1 MWPMARVLV
10 GVTGGIAAYKACEL
24 VRLLVRA
31 GHEVVPLVTPGAERF
46 VSAETFHALAR
57 RSPSEDPYPH
67 LERADLLVVA
77 PLTANT
83 LAKLAHGLAD
93 TVLTEAAL
101 AHRGPILVAPAMNA
115 RMWSHPATQANA
127 ALLRERGVE
136 LIGPEE
142 GELAEGESGVGRMA
156 EPEAIAVRCEEL
168 LRPPSLEGRRVL
180 VTAGGTREP
189 LDSVRFLGN
198 RSSGRMGVALADEA
212 RRRGAEVTL
221 LAANLAVAAPAGVE
235 VVETPTAED
244 MAREALARGGADLVL
259 MAAAV
264 ADYRPADAHPH
275 KRPKDDAPWE
285 VRLEPT
291 TDVLTELAARRRN
304 GTVLVGFAAD
314 EGEPGLERAR
324 EKRNRKGADLIVYND
339 VGRTDIGFDAV
350 ENEVVVISA
359 EGERRVPK
367 APKERIA
374 AAILDEAEA
383 LLEGRDGR
391 GRG

>member
-1 MWPMARVLV
+1 MTVARVLL

-46 VSAETFHALAR
+46 VRAETFHALAR
-57 RSPSEDPYPH
+57 RSPSDDPYPH

-93 TVLTEAAL
+93 GVLTEAAL
-101 AHRGPILVAPAMNA
+101 AHRGPVLVAPAMNA
-115 RMWSHPATQANA
+115 RMWSHPATQANVA
-127 ALLRERGVE
+127 VLRERGVE

-142 GELAEGESGVGRMA
+142 GELAEGEVGVGRMA
-156 EPEAIAVRCEEL
+156 EPEAIAARCEEL
-168 LRPPSLEGRRVL
+168 LRPPSLAGRRVL

-198 RSSGRMGVALADEA
+198 RSSGRMGVALAHEA

-221 LAANLAVAAPAGVE
+221 LASNLAVEAPPGVE
-235 VVETPTAED
+235 LVQAPTAED
-244 MAREALARGGADLVL
+244 VAREALARSGADIVL

-264 ADYRPADAHPH
+264 ADYRPAEAHDG

-291 TDVLTELAARRRN
+291 TDVLRELAARRRRN
-304 GTVLVGFAAD
+304 GSVLVGFAAD
-314 EGEPGLERAR
+314 EGERGLERAR
-324 EKRNRKGADLIVYND
+324 EKRDRKGADLVVYND

-359 EGERRVPK
+359 GGERTIPK
-367 APKERIA
+367 ASKERIA
-374 AAILDEAEA
+374 AAILDEVET
-383 LLEGRDGR
+383 LLGGGDGR